1 MNSCC
6 TKQKEVWILAKIK
19 ICGLRRECD
28 IEYANRL
35 KPDYIGYVFWK
46 NSRRYVDG
54 EQAALLTGK
63 LDKAITPVGVF
74 VDEEPQQ
81 VAQLANDGTIK
92 IIQLHG
98 HEDESYLRQ
107 IRSMTDVPVIKAFK
121 IRSTEDIDIAEH
133 FPADY
138 VLLDNGYGTGQTFDW
153 KLILET
159 HRPFFL
165 AGGINIDNVSEA
177 IKTFHPYAVDISSG
191 VETDGYKDFYKMQQ
205 FIAKCRQSNL

>member
-1 MNSCC
+1 M
-6 TKQKEVWILAKIK
+6 WILAKIK

-35 KPDYIGYVFWK
+35 KPDYIGYVFWTK
-46 NSRRYVDG
+46 SRRYVDG

-92 IIQLHG
+92 LIQLHG

-121 IRSTEDIDIAEH
+121 IRSTEDIDRAEH

-153 KLILET
+153 KLILEI

-165 AGGINIDNVSEA
+165 AGGINIDNVAEA
-177 IKTFHPYAVDISSG
+177 IKTLHPYAVDISSG

-205 FIAKCRQSNL
+205 FIAKCRQNNL